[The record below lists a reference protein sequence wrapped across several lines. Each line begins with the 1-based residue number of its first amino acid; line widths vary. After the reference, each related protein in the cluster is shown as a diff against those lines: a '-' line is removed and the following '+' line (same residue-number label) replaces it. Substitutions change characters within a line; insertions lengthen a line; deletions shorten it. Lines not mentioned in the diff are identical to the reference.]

1 MEYRYILYTDGQ
13 KSETCSNNLDWIK
26 EFIDKIFNPND
37 TIFNKKRSLCEVLDT
52 KTNTIAYS
60 MTLEQWKKE
69 NSKDEVI
76 EEFSDE
82 ELKSIKSLEKA
93 LKKCSNAKLKF
104 YTKGDC
110 VFAYKKGSD
119 EEIGINTSSTFE
131 L

>member
-13 KSETCSNNLDWIK
+13 RSETCSNSLDWMK
-26 EFIDKIFNPND
+26 EFIDFVFDPNSV
-37 TIFNKKRSLCEVLDT
+37 FNKKRSLCEVLDT

-60 MTLEQWKKE
+60 MTLEEWKKE
-69 NSKDEVI
+69 NSKDEII

-82 ELKSIKSLEKA
+82 ELKAIKSLENA
-93 LKKCSNAKLKF
+93 LKKCANAKLKF

-110 VFAYKKGSD
+110 VFAYKKGFD
-119 EEIGINTSSTFE
+119 VERGINTSSTFE

>member
-93 LKKCSNAKLKF
+93 KKM
-104 YTKGDC
+104 
-110 VFAYKKGSD
+110 
-119 EEIGINTSSTFE
+119 
-131 L
+131 